1 MGKGHCSYDRWTKI
15 ESEGYCLLPKFFWTW
30 DEKSKDLITQWANE
44 SKFHKAICFGT
55 PWNTLNS
62 NAEPNIT
69 ESGRDYI
76 LYNMANATLED
87 YLIET
92 FKHFGEK
99 EIDIVLR
106 LHPRQI
112 FLSEKITRE
121 IVQYGLQQYV
131 RLEDS
136 NLVSLQKSVQNC
148 KVMISV
154 SSGSILEAMQM
165 GIKPILLPSVGFDY
179 YDEYI
184 KEEKVLPLLSRK
196 SSDLIELININLEE
210 PIDQNAKSTLN
221 FNSNFL
227 SEFESNF

>member
-1 MGKGHCSYDRWTKI
+1 
-15 ESEGYCLLPKFFWTW
+15 
-30 DEKSKDLITQWANE
+30 
-44 SKFHKAICFGT
+44 
-55 PWNTLNS
+55 
-62 NAEPNIT
+62 
-69 ESGRDYI
+69 
-76 LYNMANATLED
+76 
-87 YLIET
+87 
-92 FKHFGEK
+92 
-99 EIDIVLR
+99 
-106 LHPRQI
+106 
-112 FLSEKITRE
+112 
-121 IVQYGLQQYV
+121 
-131 RLEDS
+131 
-136 NLVSLQKSVQNC
+136 
-148 KVMISV
+148 MISV